1 MVRSIR
7 YKTNTTFCRIVQG
20 EHVHPWEGGSSFMR
34 TQLTLAKTFET
45 NVTTGREHT
54 QQQQKSDKR
63 IEKKKNEIAEHDE
76 EKKQGA

>member
-1 MVRSIR
+1 
-7 YKTNTTFCRIVQG
+7 
-20 EHVHPWEGGSSFMR
+20 MR